1 MRLQAHLASSG
12 VPISP
17 GAEYSFVMRVE
28 QIGSILSSLLL
39 SVVPF
44 RSAEPQPTDASLM
57 ERLVQR
63 DADALETLYD
73 RHSRAVFSL
82 VYRITQQRPTAE
94 EVTQDIFLQL
104 WRNARLYDAQRGPL
118 EPWLLTLARNRALDT
133 LRLKREK
140 QRSREDDFGARELV
154 CSAPDPETIA
164 DRETR
169 AQKVRGVMAE
179 LPAQQ
184 RRAIELAYFDG
195 MSHSEIAEKLMEPLG
210 TVKSWIRNG
219 LLKLR
224 QELAAYA

>member
-1 MRLQAHLASSG
+1 M
-12 VPISP
+12 
-17 GAEYSFVMRVE
+17 
-28 QIGSILSSLLL
+28 LSSFLL

-44 RSAEPQPTDASLM
+44 RSGEPGPSDAALM
-57 ERLVQR
+57 DRIVQR
-63 DADALETLYD
+63 DADALEVLYD

-94 EVTQDIFLQL
+94 EVTQDIFLLL
-104 WRNARLYDAQRGPL
+104 WRNARHYDAQRGPL

-140 QRSREDDFGARELV
+140 QRSREDEFGERQLV
-154 CSAPDPETIA
+154 CSSPDPETIA
-164 DRETR
+164 DRESR
-169 AQKVRGVMAE
+169 AEKVRGVMAE

-219 LLKLR
+219 LLKMR
-224 QELAAYA
+224 QELAALA

>member
-1 MRLQAHLASSG
+1 
-12 VPISP
+12 V
-17 GAEYSFVMRVE
+17 
-28 QIGSILSSLLL
+28 LL
-39 SVVPF
+39 SVLLSVLPF
-44 RSAEPQPTDASLM
+44 RSGEAQPTDAALM

-63 DADALETLYD
+63 DAEALETLYD

-82 VYRITQQRPTAE
+82 VYRIVQQRPTAE

-118 EPWLLTLARNRALDT
+118 QPWLLTLARNRALDT
-133 LRLKREK
+133 LRLKRER

-154 CSAPDPETIA
+154 CTAPDPETLA
-164 DRETR
+164 DREDR
-169 AQKVRGVMAE
+169 AEKVRGVMAE

-224 QELAAYA
+224 EGLGALA

>member
-1 MRLQAHLASSG
+1 M
-12 VPISP
+12 
-17 GAEYSFVMRVE
+17 
-28 QIGSILSSLLL
+28 LL
-39 SVVPF
+39 SVLLSVLPF
-44 RSAEPQPTDASLM
+44 RSGEAQPTDAALM

-82 VYRITQQRPTAE
+82 VYRIVQQRPTAE

-118 EPWLLTLARNRALDT
+118 QPWLLTLARNRALDT
-133 LRLKREK
+133 LRLKRER

-154 CSAPDPETIA
+154 CTEPDPETLA
-164 DRETR
+164 DREDR
-169 AQKVRGVMAE
+169 AQKVRRVMAE

-224 QELAAYA
+224 EGLGALA

>member
-1 MRLQAHLASSG
+1 M
-12 VPISP
+12 
-17 GAEYSFVMRVE
+17 
-28 QIGSILSSLLL
+28 LL
-39 SVVPF
+39 SVLLSVLPF
-44 RSAEPQPTDASLM
+44 RSGEAQPTDAALM

-63 DADALETLYD
+63 DSDALETLYD

-82 VYRITQQRPTAE
+82 VYRIVQQRPTAE

-104 WRNARLYDAQRGPL
+104 WRNARLYDAERGPL
-118 EPWLLTLARNRALDT
+118 QPWLLTLARNRALDT

-154 CSAPDPETIA
+154 CTAPDPEMLA
-164 DRETR
+164 DREDR

-224 QELAAYA
+224 EGLGALA

>member
-1 MRLQAHLASSG
+1 
-12 VPISP
+12 V
-17 GAEYSFVMRVE
+17 
-28 QIGSILSSLLL
+28 LL
-39 SVVPF
+39 SVLLSVLPF
-44 RSAEPQPTDASLM
+44 RSGEAQPTDAALM

-82 VYRITQQRPTAE
+82 VYRIVQQRPTAE
-94 EVTQDIFLQL
+94 EATQDIFLQL

-118 EPWLLTLARNRALDT
+118 QPWLLTLARNRALDT
-133 LRLKREK
+133 LRLKRER

-154 CSAPDPETIA
+154 CTAPDPETLA
-164 DRETR
+164 DREDR
-169 AQKVRGVMAE
+169 AEKVRGVMAE

-224 QELAAYA
+224 EGLGALA

>member
-1 MRLQAHLASSG
+1 M
-12 VPISP
+12 
-17 GAEYSFVMRVE
+17 
-28 QIGSILSSLLL
+28 LL
-39 SVVPF
+39 SVLLSVLPF
-44 RSAEPQPTDASLM
+44 RSGEAQPTDAALM

-63 DADALETLYD
+63 DAEALETLYD

-82 VYRITQQRPTAE
+82 VYRIVQQRPTAE

-118 EPWLLTLARNRALDT
+118 QPWLLTLARNRALDT
-133 LRLKREK
+133 LRLKRER

-154 CSAPDPETIA
+154 CTAPDPETLA
-164 DRETR
+164 DREDR
-169 AQKVRGVMAE
+169 AEKVRGVMAE

-184 RRAIELAYFDG
+184 RRAIELAYFEG

-224 QELAAYA
+224 EGLGALA

>member
-1 MRLQAHLASSG
+1 
-12 VPISP
+12 V
-17 GAEYSFVMRVE
+17 
-28 QIGSILSSLLL
+28 LL
-39 SVVPF
+39 SVLLSVLPF
-44 RSAEPQPTDASLM
+44 RSGEAQPTDAALM

-63 DADALETLYD
+63 DAEALETLYD

-82 VYRITQQRPTAE
+82 VYRIVQQRPTAE

-118 EPWLLTLARNRALDT
+118 QPWLLTLARNRALDT
-133 LRLKREK
+133 LRLKRER

-154 CSAPDPETIA
+154 CTAPDPETLA
-164 DRETR
+164 DREDR
-169 AQKVRGVMAE
+169 AEKVRGVMAE

-184 RRAIELAYFDG
+184 RRAIELAYFEG
-195 MSHSEIAEKLMEPLG
+195 MSHSEIAERLMEPLG

-224 QELAAYA
+224 EGLGALA

>member
-1 MRLQAHLASSG
+1 M
-12 VPISP
+12 
-17 GAEYSFVMRVE
+17 
-28 QIGSILSSLLL
+28 LL
-39 SVVPF
+39 SVLLSVLPF
-44 RSAEPQPTDASLM
+44 RSGEAQPTDAALM

-82 VYRITQQRPTAE
+82 VYRIVQQRPTAE

-104 WRNARLYDAQRGPL
+104 WRNARLYDAQRGSL
-118 EPWLLTLARNRALDT
+118 QPWLLTLARNRALDT
-133 LRLKREK
+133 LRLKRER
-140 QRSREDDFGARELV
+140 QRSREDDIGARELV
-154 CSAPDPETIA
+154 CMEPDPETLA
-164 DRETR
+164 DREDR

-224 QELAAYA
+224 EGLGALA

>member
-1 MRLQAHLASSG
+1 M
-12 VPISP
+12 
-17 GAEYSFVMRVE
+17 
-28 QIGSILSSLLL
+28 LL
-39 SVVPF
+39 SVLLSVLPF
-44 RSAEPQPTDASLM
+44 RSGEAQPTDAALM

-82 VYRITQQRPTAE
+82 VYRIVQQRPTAE

-104 WRNARLYDAQRGPL
+104 WRNARLYDSQRGPL
-118 EPWLLTLARNRALDT
+118 QPWLLTLARNRALDT
-133 LRLKREK
+133 LRLKRER

-154 CSAPDPETIA
+154 CTAPDPETLA
-164 DRETR
+164 DREDR
-169 AQKVRGVMAE
+169 AEKVRGVMAE
-179 LPAQQ
+179 LPALQ

-224 QELAAYA
+224 EGLGSLA

>member
-1 MRLQAHLASSG
+1 
-12 VPISP
+12 V
-17 GAEYSFVMRVE
+17 
-28 QIGSILSSLLL
+28 LL
-39 SVVPF
+39 SVLLSVLPF
-44 RSAEPQPTDASLM
+44 RSGEAQPTDAALM

-82 VYRITQQRPTAE
+82 VYRILQQRPTAE
-94 EVTQDIFLQL
+94 EVTQDTFLQL
-104 WRNARLYDAQRGPL
+104 WRNARLYDAHRGPL

-154 CSAPDPETIA
+154 CAAPDPETIA
-164 DRETR
+164 GHEER
-169 AQKVRGVMAE
+169 AHKVRGVMAE

-224 QELAAYA
+224 EGLGALA

>member
-1 MRLQAHLASSG
+1 M
-12 VPISP
+12 
-17 GAEYSFVMRVE
+17 
-28 QIGSILSSLLL
+28 LL
-39 SVVPF
+39 SVLLSVLPF
-44 RSAEPQPTDASLM
+44 RSGEAQPTDAALM

-63 DADALETLYD
+63 DAEALETLYD

-82 VYRITQQRPTAE
+82 VYRIVQQRPTAE

-104 WRNARLYDAQRGPL
+104 WRNARLYDAQRGSL
-118 EPWLLTLARNRALDT
+118 QPWLLTLARNRALDT
-133 LRLKREK
+133 LRLKRER

-154 CSAPDPETIA
+154 CTAPDPETLA
-164 DRETR
+164 DREDR
-169 AQKVRGVMAE
+169 AEKVRGVMAE

-224 QELAAYA
+224 EGLGALA